1 MQGVSERKTEAY
13 PWYVEVLSEWQR
25 RRLAPQ

>member
-1 MQGVSERKTEAY
+1 MQGANERKAEAY

-25 RRLAPQ
+25 RRLTL

>member
-1 MQGVSERKTEAY
+1 MHGASKRKAEAY
-13 PWYVEVLSEWQR
+13 VLYVEVLSEWQH